1 MTESKVTEYLWGN
14 TEVRKLWLAD
24 IQTKIINLNYN
35 SFNNLK
41 KKHKNRNMGRSTPK
55 VST

>member
-41 KKHKNRNMGRSTPK
+41 KTQK
-55 VST
+55 

>member
-1 MTESKVTEYLWGN
+1 MTESNVTEYLWGN

-41 KKHKNRNMGRSTPK
+41 KTQK
-55 VST
+55 